1 VRAPSRRHNSK
12 DNGADEGDA
21 LRPEPSGKSDS
32 EEENHTFSFS
42 PVHLDKLLNPKNF
55 GAFGT
60 FGGLRG
66 LEKGLR
72 TDVQSGLSMDETVL
86 DGTVSFN
93 EAVSHTFVP
102 APKSAPSASFAP
114 SRDNIA
120 V

>member
-93 EAVSHTFVP
+93 EAVSHTFC
-102 APKSAPSASFAP
+102 ASTQVCPLSLICPVA
-114 SRDNIA
+114 
-120 V
+120 